1 MCYSAF
7 CIEYEYK
14 RISLINNII
23 IYNIFIEKS
32 GSFGG
37 GLGKKQMINRIK
49 NRYNFFEIWR
59 KADRIVKQEEQDE
72 AFNKDFFKD

>member
-7 CIEYEYK
+7 CVEYEYI

-37 GLGKKQMINRIK
+37 GFGKKQMINRIK
-49 NRYNFFEIWR
+49 NITFLKFEEKLI
-59 KADRIVKQEEQDE
+59 EL
-72 AFNKDFFKD
+72 